1 MPKLSNL
8 RTYPHFD
15 APPPSMTGE
24 LRGIAA
30 RYNLQ
35 AISPREMVDLSAELY
50 ESGYLTSDQHT
61 DLSFQPEMMP
71 NFDVTIGALTGK
83 RTEPDRPRN
92 YAEVWRQRLKF
103 EKTHAANA
111 EHIIVRTQ
119 KILALLE
126 KIESQPKKSLA
137 FKTIDAFKNASIN
150 RDVDIP
156 DRPFEVPLKLPPL
169 KLSVD

>member
-1 MPKLSNL
+1 
-8 RTYPHFD
+8 
-15 APPPSMTGE
+15 
-24 LRGIAA
+24 
-30 RYNLQ
+30 
-35 AISPREMVDLSAELY
+35 MVDLSAELY

-83 RTEPDRPRN
+83 RSEPDRPRN

-103 EKTHAANA
+103 KKTHAANA

-126 KIESQPKKSLA
+126 KLKASLKNRSLLKPSTPSKMHPSIETLIYR
-137 FKTIDAFKNASIN
+137 TD
-150 RDVDIP
+150 
-156 DRPFEVPLKLPPL
+156 PLRCR
-169 KLSVD
+169 